1 MSKLKVS
8 AVMLSLAV
16 LINVAPLSV
25 SAPASV
31 AAASTTTKT
40 NTIKVQSVDVKMI
53 FDGVTLQPPA
63 GQHVFIYNNST
74 YVPLRFMSYA
84 LQKSVSWDAK
94 NLKVTVAEPSSSE
107 LVVIKEFLMNAAS
120 SGASS
125 APAASIALNH
135 IDASYVFGGS
145 AKKLPAG
152 QSSYILNGS
161 VYVPLRFL
169 SESVG
174 YSISW
179 DQKTKTITAAS
190 AAFNEQEGKNNSG
203 SNQPASTKAPTATNA
218 PSATPT
224 PAPTDAA
231 AGNPGGSGGAG
242 GGGTGSGKVSYESIT
257 SATEAKL
264 NALKAESESALFSTA
279 MEYLAAKDDAEKKK
293 NIKAKGVQQLN
304 SFKASFNS
312 IIAETEQKLNANGY
326 STAIISEYRSAFEET
341 LKRGMALAEG
351 LAG

>member
-40 NTIKVQSVDVKMI
+40 SSIKVQTVDVKMV
-53 FDGVTLQPPA
+53 FDGVSLQPPV
-63 GQHVFIYNNST
+63 GQHVFMYNNST

-107 LVVIKEFLMNAAS
+107 LVVIKEFLMNA
-120 SGASS
+120 SGNQASS
-125 APAASIALNH
+125 AAAKNITLNS

-174 YSISW
+174 KSISW
-179 DQKTKTITAAS
+179 DQKTKTITAVSS
-190 AAFNEQEGKNNSG
+190 AANEQEGKNNPG
-203 SNQPASTKAPTATNA
+203 SNQPVNTKSPTATTA

-224 PAPTDAA
+224 PTGAA
-231 AGNPGGSGGAG
+231 AGNAGGSGGAG
-242 GGGTGSGKVSYESIT
+242 GGGTGSDKVSYESIT
-257 SATEAKL
+257 SATEGKL

-279 MEYLAAKDDAEKKK
+279 MEYIAAKDDAEKKTA
-293 NIKAKGVQQLN
+293 IKAKGVQQLN
-304 SFKASFNS
+304 SFKATFNS
-312 IIAETEQKLNANGY
+312 IIADAEQKLNANGY
-326 STAIISEYRSAFEET
+326 STAIISEYRSAFEAT
-341 LKRGMALAEG
+341 LKQGLALAEG